1 MAERTRIMAVDPGER
16 RIGIALSDPLGTI
29 ATALETIK
37 WNGEDRTKADDR
49 IARLVEEH
57 GVAELVVGLP
67 RRTDGRPGPGEER
80 SRAFADEMARR
91 LGIPVVLRDERY
103 TSVIA
108 GRILRETGAASD
120 RRGGAVDRMA
130 AAVLLQDYLESR
142 RR

>member
-1 MAERTRIMAVDPGER
+1 MAQRTRIMAVDPGER

-29 ATALETIK
+29 ANPLETIK

-49 IARLVEEH
+49 IVALVEEH

-80 SRAFADEMARR
+80 SRAFAEEMARR
-91 LGIPVVLRDERY
+91 LPVPVTLRDERY

-108 GRILRETGAASD
+108 GRILRETGARTD
-120 RRGGAVDRMA
+120 RREGAVDRMA